1 MASQP
6 RERVRV
12 AYPGY
17 ETCTLNII
25 TENLHSA
32 QIGNESMQRSMAWQ
46 FFKALGYDR
55 PPRWDW
61 EKFDFTLTGEAG
73 RPPKHSKDAEVE
85 LQGCTCV
92 RDCAACDQ
100 GWHQSCRY
108 YCQFGQPV
116 FPQ

>member
-6 RERVRV
+6 RECVHV
-12 AYPGY
+12 TYPGY

-25 TENLHSA
+25 TKNLHSA
-32 QIGNESMQRSMAWQ
+32 QLGNESMQRSMAWQ

-61 EKFDFTLTGEAG
+61 DKFDFTLTGEAG